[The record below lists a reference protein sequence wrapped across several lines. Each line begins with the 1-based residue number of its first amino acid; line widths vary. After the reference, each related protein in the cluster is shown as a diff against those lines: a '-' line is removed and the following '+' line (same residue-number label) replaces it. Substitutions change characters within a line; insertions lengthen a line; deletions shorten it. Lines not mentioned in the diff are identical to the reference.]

1 MSTENS
7 VKNHTDS
14 ISASALLKKL
24 PFICTSLISTTAG
37 NSISDSEYF
46 PKFPIR
52 SEATYES
59 WESLLNDYKERGIF
73 NSESIVISHSLGTQ
87 FIPKYLVSNNV
98 KISTYISVAG
108 FVNYKG
114 REDLENILKRFQ
126 PTDEEFYKCQTLID
140 NIYSIYS
147 DNDEMNDI
155 DKLERYAD
163 KLSAN
168 KILIKG
174 AGHFNPKS
182 GITEIEELNKII
194 LGE

>member
-1 MSTENS
+1 M
-7 VKNHTDS
+7 
-14 ISASALLKKL
+14 
-24 PFICTSLISTTAG
+24 
-37 NSISDSEYF
+37 
-46 PKFPIR
+46 
-52 SEATYES
+52 
-59 WESLLNDYKERGIF
+59 
-73 NSESIVISHSLGTQ
+73 
-87 FIPKYLVSNNV
+87 
-98 KISTYISVAG
+98 
-108 FVNYKG
+108 
-114 REDLENILKRFQ
+114 KRFQ